1 MANAPE
7 KKKFT
12 ERLRDIFRRKAPK
25 PPVPAEIIN
34 DKRVQ
39 KAVFKNHRRK
49 RWKQIRNI
57 AIASTALT
65 ALTHMAPDFVSKP
78 YDQFMAEK
86 GYTVSSQELFQ
97 AENIRVYNRGNL
109 LYPFHAAGNET
120 VISWQELDRE
130 GFGTFSKAVT
140 APFSYISGFTGAVGN
155 MISPSL
161 VDAYSI
167 SNSGPA
173 KDRTVFIR
181 PPSDFTVGEFLR
193 EFAGVNPAQAEYRF
207 QHENKDI
214 ERVLFEYVMLHE
226 GRHGDQSKSANGT
239 LNEADA
245 DQYAFDVLTRNGT
258 DPALLEEV
266 RTIITF
272 GRILASVQGG
282 GTTHATGFALMRPL
296 RTTYDAH
303 TDAATFRTLHNMLD
317 DVART
322 NEEAFKDDVSMANRY
337 VYAAAALKRDNV
349 FSDNARLANANA
361 YYMMAVNYFQVASNT
376 ALYDPQ
382 FPLQSIKTDY
392 LKQNYDPAERP
403 TKRPEPRP
411 PRPNS

>member
-1 MANAPE
+1 MADAPD

-12 ERLRDIFRRKAPK
+12 ERLRDIFRRKATK
-25 PPVPAEIIN
+25 PPVPAEIVN

-57 AIASTALT
+57 AIASTALS
-65 ALTHMAPDFVSKP
+65 ALVNMQPDLVSKP

-86 GYTVSSQELFQ
+86 GYTVSSQELFE

-120 VISWQELDRE
+120 VIDWQELERA
-130 GFGTFSKAVT
+130 GYGPISRTIM

-155 MISPSL
+155 MIAPSV

-167 SNSGPA
+167 SNSGPVE
-173 KDRTVFIR
+173 DRTVFIR
-181 PPSDFTVGEFLR
+181 PPRDFTVDEFLG
-193 EFAGVNPAQAEYRF
+193 EFAGIKVANADYRF
-207 QHENKDI
+207 RHDNADI
-214 ERVLFEYVMLHE
+214 ERVLFQYVMLHE
-226 GRHGDQSKSANGT
+226 GRHGDQHKTANGT

-245 DQYAFDVLTRNGT
+245 DQYAFNVLARNGT
-258 DPALLEEV
+258 DPALLNEV
-266 RTIITF
+266 RTIVTF
-272 GRILASVQGG
+272 GRILASVNGG

-296 RTTYDAH
+296 VTTYDAH

-322 NEEAFKDDVSMANRY
+322 NEEAFEDDVPMANRY

-349 FSDNARLANANA
+349 FNDNPLLANANA
-361 YYMMAVNYFQVASNT
+361 YYMMAVNYFQAASGT
-376 ALYDPQ
+376 ALYNPE
-382 FPLQSIKTDY
+382 FPLQNIKTDY
-392 LKQNYDPAERP
+392 LKQNYDPAQRP
-403 TKRPEPRP
+403 INPPPPRP